1 MDNERNIRRTILPN
15 GLTILTEKMDHIRSV
30 AMGVWVRAGSRHEM
44 AEMNGISHFVEH
56 MVFKG
61 TKSRSAQIIA
71 REVDAI
77 GGNLDAFTGKE
88 TVCFN
93 MKVLDEHVPTALEV
107 LSDLVLNPVFA
118 SEEIHRERGVILEEI
133 KMDEDNPD
141 YLVHEI
147 FTQNFWKDHPLGKPI
162 LGTKETVRRFER
174 DTLMDFYG
182 GRFLG
187 GNMIF
192 SAAGNIDHDS
202 FVDQVSRRFE
212 SLPAGQSSLAECEA
226 KDGGADQPAE

>member
-30 AMGVWVRAGSRHEM
+30 AMGVWIRAGSRHEM
-44 AEMNGISHFVEH
+44 PEINGISHFVEH

-61 TKSRSAQIIA
+61 TKSRSAQNIA

-93 MKVLDEHVPTALEV
+93 IKVLDEHVPVALDV

-118 SEEIHRERGVILEEI
+118 TDEITRERGVILEEI
-133 KMDEDNPD
+133 KMEADSPD

-147 FTQNFWKDHPLGKPI
+147 FSSNFWKDHPLGKPI
-162 LGTKETVRRFER
+162 LGTRETVRRFDSDMVR
-174 DTLMDFYG
+174 DYY
-182 GRFLG
+182 R
-187 GNMIF
+187 
-192 SAAGNIDHDS
+192 
-202 FVDQVSRRFE
+202 
-212 SLPAGQSSLAECEA
+212 
-226 KDGGADQPAE
+226 